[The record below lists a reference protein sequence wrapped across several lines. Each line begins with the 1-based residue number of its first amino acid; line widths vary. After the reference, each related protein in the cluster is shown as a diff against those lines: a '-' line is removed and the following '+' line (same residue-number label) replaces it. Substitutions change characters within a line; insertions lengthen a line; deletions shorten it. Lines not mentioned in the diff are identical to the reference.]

1 MKSLYLDP
9 ESRDLVIND
18 RMGLQMVSGTDEAAQ
33 HLRLLLATRM
43 GEWFLNI
50 RHGLDQGELLGQKMP
65 AAENRIRAAVYDAVK
80 QDSRDIRIQS
90 LDLEHDA
97 HARTLTIRLT
107 ATVDQTPAT
116 VEVTV

>member
-9 ESRDLVIND
+9 ESHDLVFDD

-50 RHGLDQGELLGQKMP
+50 RHGLDHGELLGQDRKS
-65 AAENRIRAAVYDAVK
+65 AV
-80 QDSRDIRIQS
+80 
-90 LDLEHDA
+90 
-97 HARTLTIRLT
+97 
-107 ATVDQTPAT
+107 
-116 VEVTV
+116 

>member
-9 ESRDLVIND
+9 ESRDLVFDD

-33 HLRLLLATRM
+33 HLRLLLTTRM

-50 RHGLDQGELLGQKMP
+50 RHGLDHEEILGQKMP

-90 LDLEHDA
+90 LDLAYDPRV
-97 HARTLTIRLT
+97 RTLTIRLT
-107 ATVDQTPAT
+107 ATVDQIPAT
-116 VEVTV
+116 AEVQV

>member
-9 ESRDLVIND
+9 ESHDLVFDD

-50 RHGLDQGELLGQKMP
+50 RHGLDHGELLGQKMP

-97 HARTLTIRLT
+97 HARTLTIRIT
-107 ATVDQTPAT
+107 ATVDETFAA
-116 VEVTV
+116 VEVQL